1 MCLLWLINI
10 SMNFSTAVVVVV
22 LVIVAVIVIA
32 IFVVADVGVVVVVVF
47 GPLKK
52 DHHCNSQS
60 SKINIVQVHCLC
72 TSQATQDQFQLLVI
86 KLQNLSEQT
95 EYFLSKYISVI
106 SPLSKSIRSF
116 LLGIF
121 LCQ

>member
-32 IFVVADVGVVVVVVF
+32 IFVVADVGVVVVF

-72 TSQATQDQFQLLVI
+72 TSQATQDHFQLLVI